1 MNFTLKIGEEA
12 PSFELPSTDG
22 NKYSLNDFK
31 EDTLVIFFTCNHC
44 PYVTGSDEHTRTIAE
59 RFIPLGVGFVGI
71 NSNSKNTYQEDDFPV

>member
-31 EDTLVIFFTCNHC
+31 IVEVLNKN
-44 PYVTGSDEHTRTIAE
+44 
-59 RFIPLGVGFVGI
+59 IPLF
-71 NSNSKNTYQEDDFPV
+71 QR

>member
-31 EDTLVIFFTCNHC
+31 EDTLVIFFTCN
-44 PYVTGSDEHTRTIAE
+44 PKT
-59 RFIPLGVGFVGI
+59 
-71 NSNSKNTYQEDDFPV
+71 